1 MLKWAG
7 EAAITRREGEEEEIP
22 FIPEASEIAEHDK
35 KNTSFLKMKNGKG
48 NRVVFLNLI
57 LF

>member
-7 EAAITRREGEEEEIP
+7 EAAITRREGEEEDIP

-48 NRVVFLNLI
+48 NRVVF
-57 LF
+57 